1 MKIRDLNGWP
11 PEPGGTYRTSYTVPS
26 SEEAMI
32 EKVVSVFDDTVC
44 FTGTANGNE
53 HTYDFKAPNEKVAL
67 DLKRIL
73 ESNIGKSVF
82 SVGDVELPMSDTPT
96 LTVRRIDRHP
106 VKFVVI
112 VENKAFPHLS
122 PNDGELTEQELRT
135 LLADKYRQSSS
146 QIEALIQ
153 QANEHPALKP
163 QPFQK
168 G

>member
-1 MKIRDLNGWP
+1 MRIRDLKGWP
-11 PEPGGTYRTSYTVPS
+11 PEPGGAYRTSYTVPS
-26 SEEAMI
+26 SEESMI
-32 EKVVSVFDDTVC
+32 EKVVSIFDDNVC
-44 FTGTANGNE
+44 FTGTANGNQ
-53 HTYDFKAPNEKVAL
+53 HTYDFKAPNEEVAL
-67 DLKRIL
+67 DLKKIL
-73 ESNIGKSVF
+73 ESNIGRSVF

-96 LTVRRIDRHP
+96 LAVTRIDRHP

-112 VENKAFPHLS
+112 VENKAFPQLS

-163 QPFQK
+163 QPSRK